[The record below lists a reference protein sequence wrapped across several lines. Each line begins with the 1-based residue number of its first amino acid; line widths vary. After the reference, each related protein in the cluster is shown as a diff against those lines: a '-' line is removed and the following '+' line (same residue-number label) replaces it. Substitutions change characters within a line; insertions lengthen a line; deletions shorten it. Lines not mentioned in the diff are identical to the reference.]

1 MNVWFVQMPS
11 FTVFK
16 TGHVF
21 FFLFDNEEQKLVVKQ
36 HFGYKI

>member
-1 MNVWFVQMPS
+1 MNVQFVQMPS
-11 FTVFK
+11 ITTFK

-21 FFLFDNEEQKLVVKQ
+21 FFLFDNKEQKPVVKQ